1 MKTSDNIEDVLDV
14 STENMQQ
21 LKEEAEMIETDMLL
35 RYIRIFSE
43 LSGQLK
49 YASQKRVLLEVALI
63 KLCTPAMEIEQDS
76 LLDRIRALEEKIEQ
90 GIPAGAVSERVV
102 YVGSEDAD
110 VPAKTGPKP
119 ELPNAVPDDI
129 KEVVKNFRPIA
140 DEASGML
147 RTLSLIHI

>member
-1 MKTSDNIEDVLDV
+1 M
-14 STENMQQ
+14 
-21 LKEEAEMIETDMLL
+21 
-35 RYIRIFSE
+35 
-43 LSGQLK
+43 
-49 YASQKRVLLEVALI
+49 
-63 KLCTPAMEIEQDS
+63 
-76 LLDRIRALEEKIEQ
+76 
-90 GIPAGAVSERVV
+90 V

-147 RTLSLIHI
+147 RTFLKKARLSLEMCIRDRPGTVPSFHFMGNSR